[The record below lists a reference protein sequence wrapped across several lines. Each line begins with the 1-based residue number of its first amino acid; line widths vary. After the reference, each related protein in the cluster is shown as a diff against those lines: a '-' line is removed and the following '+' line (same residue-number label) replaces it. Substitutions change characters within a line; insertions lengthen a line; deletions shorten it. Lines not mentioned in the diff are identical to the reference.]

1 MAFEWLTVLAWRR
14 EQLTRA
20 GYSEQDAAALAK
32 RSYIDLHAAVALVGR
47 GCPPALATR
56 ILL

>member
-1 MAFEWLTVLAWRR
+1 MAFEWTKILAWRR
-14 EQLTRA
+14 EQLSRA
-20 GYSEQDAAALAK
+20 GYSAEDAAALAEH
-32 RSYIDLHAAVALVGR
+32 SHVDLHAALALVGR

>member
-1 MAFEWLTVLAWRR
+1 MALEWTRILAWRR

-20 GYSEQDAAALAK
+20 GYTDRDAADLAEHNHV
-32 RSYIDLHAAVALVGR
+32 DLHAAVALVSN
-47 GCPPALATR
+47 GCPPALAAR

>member
-1 MAFEWLTVLAWRR
+1 MAFEWIKILEWRR
-14 EQLTRA
+14 EQLARA
-20 GYSEQDAAALAK
+20 GYSEQDAASIAEH
-32 RSYIDLHAAVALVGR
+32 SDVDLHAAVALVGR

>member
-1 MAFEWLTVLAWRR
+1 MAFEWIKILAWRR

-20 GYSEQDAAALAK
+20 GYSEQDAADLAEH
-32 RSYIDLHAAVALVGR
+32 SHVDLHAALALVGH

>member
-1 MAFEWLTVLAWRR
+1 MAFEWTKILAWRR

-20 GYSEQDAAALAK
+20 GYSAHDADALAWQNEV
-32 RSYIDLHAAVALVGR
+32 DLHAAVALVAR
-47 GCPPALATR
+47 GCPPALAAR

>member
-1 MAFEWLTVLAWRR
+1 MALEWTKILAWRR
-14 EQLTRA
+14 NQLARA
-20 GYSEQDAAALAK
+20 GYSERDAATLAEHNHV
-32 RSYIDLHAAVALVGR
+32 DLHVAVALVGR

>member
-1 MAFEWLTVLAWRR
+1 MALEWMKIVAWRR
-14 EQLTRA
+14 EQLARA
-20 GYSEQDAAALAK
+20 GYSQQDAADLAEH
-32 RSYIDLHAAVALVGR
+32 SHVDLHAAVALVGH

>member
-1 MAFEWLTVLAWRR
+1 MAIEWTKILIWRR
-14 EQLTRA
+14 EQLAQA
-20 GYSEQDAAALAK
+20 GYSERDAATLTEHNHV
-32 RSYIDLHAAVALVGR
+32 DLHAALALVGR